1 MDPIKPVYASKKI
14 KGKVNDKIEEDDC
27 SRNRSDSNP
36 TKSKKRKISI

>member
-14 KGKVNDKIEEDDC
+14 KGKVKDKVEEVEC

-36 TKSKKRKISI
+36 TKSKKRKTSI